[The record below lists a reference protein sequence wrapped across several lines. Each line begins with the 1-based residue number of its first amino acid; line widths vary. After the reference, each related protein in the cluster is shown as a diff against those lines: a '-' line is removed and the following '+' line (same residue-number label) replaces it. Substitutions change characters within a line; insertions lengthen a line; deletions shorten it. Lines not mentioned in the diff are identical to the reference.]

1 MTYKFLENVVKLESN
16 LMQESIHWEG
26 KDKGMSEMYAQDRN
40 DVITAKKLFN
50 EGDYQILK
58 CHIDD
63 LDTSIRDGVVMA
75 FAEDMG
81 KDWVANILG
90 WNVG

>member
-26 KDKGMSEMYAQDRN
+26 KDKDMSEMYAQDRN
-40 DVITAKKLFN
+40 DVIRAKQLFN
-50 EGDYQILK
+50 KGDYQILK